1 MLEIGIPGGAELF
14 VILIILGLPLS
25 IIVLALVDIL
35 RSEFKTPENKIIWVI
50 VTLLLPI
57 IGALLYL
64 LIGRSQRLKP
74 SEVNSETKHPN

>member
-1 MLEIGIPGGAELF
+1 MLEIGMPGGAELF
-14 VILIILGLPLS
+14 VILLILGLPLF
-25 IIVLALVDIL
+25 IIVTALVDIV

-64 LIGRSQRLKP
+64 LIGRSQRL
-74 SEVNSETKHPN
+74 